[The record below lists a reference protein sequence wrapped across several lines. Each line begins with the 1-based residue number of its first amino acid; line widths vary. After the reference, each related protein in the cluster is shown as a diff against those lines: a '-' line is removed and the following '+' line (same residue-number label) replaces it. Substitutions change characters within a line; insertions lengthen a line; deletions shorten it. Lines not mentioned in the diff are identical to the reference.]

1 MVVLTLVPHS
11 RIYLQLLRVGG
22 AFTKLFQSGVMRNF
36 VVTESTTKNVSTS
49 YFQNLGTTME
59 AYGPSDRHLRPGTR
73 SFRMTPL
80 CQPISEESCMATKEI
95 THEELNP
102 FEIAKQQFN
111 RAADY
116 LELDASIRNVLS
128 SAKRQLIVSIPVK
141 MDGGDVQ
148 VLEGYRVKH
157 NIARGPAKGGIR
169 YHPNVTLDE
178 VKALASWMT
187 WKCATVGIP
196 YGGGKGGVICD
207 PKSLSMNELERL
219 TRRYA
224 FEIAPIIG
232 PDRDIPAP
240 DVYTDE
246 QTMAWIMDTI
256 SMVRGHTE
264 LGVVTGKPIS
274 LGGSQGRSEATARG
288 CLYALREACKVKGLE
303 LRGAR
308 VSVHGF
314 GNAGANIARLAAEDG
329 ARVVAICDSRVGL
342 YSESGIDIKTA
353 LRHKKQ
359 TKSLVGLSGV
369 KEMSPEEVLTVDCD
383 ILLPAALEN
392 AITLANVGKV
402 KAKIIAEL
410 ANGPTTPGA
419 DRVLDGEGVLL
430 VPDILA
436 NAGGVTVSYY
446 EWVQDQ
452 YSFFWSERQIN
463 ETLEQ
468 TIRTAFKAVH
478 ETMQRYDTD
487 MRTGAYILAVDRVA
501 EATRVRGIFP

>member
-1 MVVLTLVPHS
+1 
-11 RIYLQLLRVGG
+11 
-22 AFTKLFQSGVMRNF
+22 
-36 VVTESTTKNVSTS
+36 
-49 YFQNLGTTME
+49 
-59 AYGPSDRHLRPGTR
+59 
-73 SFRMTPL
+73 
-80 CQPISEESCMATKEI
+80 MATREAIKED
-95 THEELNP
+95 LNP
-102 FEIAKQQFN
+102 FEISKQQFN
-111 RAADY
+111 RAADF
-116 LELDASIRNVLS
+116 LNLDSSTREVLS
-128 SAKRQLIVSIPVK
+128 NAKRQLIVSIPVK
-141 MDGGDVQ
+141 MDGGDVK
-148 VLEGYRVKH
+148 VFEGYRVQH

-178 VKALASWMT
+178 VKALAAWMT

-207 PKSLSMNELERL
+207 PKSLSTNELERL

-288 CLYALREACKVKGLE
+288 CLYTLREACRVKNMDLN
-303 LRGAR
+303 GAR
-308 VSVHGF
+308 VAIHGF
-314 GNAGANIARLAAEDG
+314 GNAGANIAHMVADDG
-329 ARVVAICDSRVGL
+329 AKVVAICDSNVGL
-342 YSESGIDIKTA
+342 YSESGIDVREAI
-353 LRHKKQ
+353 RYKKQ
-359 TKSLVGLSGV
+359 NETLVGLPGA
-369 KEMSPEEVLTVDCD
+369 KAMECMDVLTVDCD
-383 ILLPAALEN
+383 ILLPSALEN
-392 AITLANVGKV
+392 AITLENVHDV

-410 ANGPTTPGA
+410 ANGPTTPASDRILA
-419 DRVLDGEGVLL
+419 DMGVFL

-452 YSFFWSERQIN
+452 YSFFWSEKKIN

-468 TIRTAFKAVH
+468 TMRTAFNAVYD
-478 ETMQRYDTD
+478 TAQRYDTD
-487 MRTGAYILAVDRVA
+487 MRTGGYILAVDRVA

>member
-1 MVVLTLVPHS
+1 
-11 RIYLQLLRVGG
+11 
-22 AFTKLFQSGVMRNF
+22 
-36 VVTESTTKNVSTS
+36 
-49 YFQNLGTTME
+49 
-59 AYGPSDRHLRPGTR
+59 
-73 SFRMTPL
+73 
-80 CQPISEESCMATKEI
+80 MATIEAFQ
-95 THEELNP
+95 EQLNP

-111 RAADY
+111 IAADY
-116 LELDASIRNVLS
+116 LNLDPSTRRVLETP
-128 SAKRQLIVSIPVK
+128 KRQLIVSIPVK

-148 VLEGYRVKH
+148 VFEGYRVQH

-169 YHPNVTLDE
+169 YHPNVSLDE

-207 PKSLSMNELERL
+207 PKRMSKDELERL

-274 LGGSQGRSEATARG
+274 LGGSLGRNEATARG
-288 CLYALREACKVKGLE
+288 CLYALREACNVKGMSLE
-303 LRGAR
+303 GSR
-308 VSVHGF
+308 VAVHGF
-314 GNAGANIARLAAEDG
+314 GNAGANIARLVAADG
-329 ARVVAICDSRVGL
+329 ARVVAICDSKAGL
-342 YSESGIDIKTA
+342 YAEGGIDIAEA
-353 LRHKKQ
+353 LRHKAK
-359 TKSLVGLSGV
+359 TSSLTGLRGV
-369 KEMSPEEVLTVDCD
+369 KEIACDDVLTVDCD
-383 ILLPAALEN
+383 ILLPSALEN

-410 ANGPTTPGA
+410 ANGPTTPGS
-419 DRVLDGEGVLL
+419 DRVLADEDVFL

-452 YSFFWSERQIN
+452 YSFFWSEKQIN

-468 TIRTAFKAVH
+468 SMRTAFKAVH
-478 ETMQRYDTD
+478 DTAQRYDTD

>member
-1 MVVLTLVPHS
+1 VL
-11 RIYLQLLRVGG
+11 
-22 AFTKLFQSGVMRNF
+22 QS
-36 VVTESTTKNVSTS
+36 
-49 YFQNLGTTME
+49 
-59 AYGPSDRHLRPGTR
+59 P
-73 SFRMTPL
+73 
-80 CQPISEESCMATKEI
+80 
-95 THEELNP
+95 
-102 FEIAKQQFN
+102 
-111 RAADY
+111 
-116 LELDASIRNVLS
+116 
-128 SAKRQLIVSIPVK
+128 KRQLIVSIPVK

-148 VLEGYRVKH
+148 VFEGYRVQH

-169 YHPNVTLDE
+169 YHPNVSLDE

-207 PKSLSMNELERL
+207 PKRMSKNELERL

-264 LGVVTGKPIS
+264 LGVVTGKPVS
-274 LGGSQGRSEATARG
+274 LGGSLGRSEATARG
-288 CLYALREACKVKGLE
+288 CLYTLREACKVKGMSLK
-303 LRGAR
+303 GAR
-308 VSVHGF
+308 VAVHGF
-314 GNAGANIARLAAEDG
+314 GNAGANIARLVADDG
-329 ARVVAICDSRVGL
+329 ARVVAACDSRSGVFADN
-342 YSESGIDIKTA
+342 GIDMHAA
-353 LRHKKQ
+353 LKHKAE
-359 TKSLVGLSGV
+359 TKSLAGLSGT
-369 KEMSPEEVLTVDCD
+369 KEISSEDIIGIDCD
-383 ILLPAALEN
+383 ILLPSALEN
-392 AITLANVGKV
+392 AITLANVGTV

-419 DRVLDGEGVLL
+419 DRVFAENGVFL

-452 YSFFWSERQIN
+452 YSFFWSESQIN

-468 TIRTAFKAVH
+468 TMRTAFNAVH
-478 ETMQRYDTD
+478 ETAQRYGTD
-487 MRTGAYILAVDRVA
+487 MRTGAYILAVARVA
-501 EATRVRGIFP
+501 EATEVRGIFP

>member
-1 MVVLTLVPHS
+1 
-11 RIYLQLLRVGG
+11 
-22 AFTKLFQSGVMRNF
+22 
-36 VVTESTTKNVSTS
+36 
-49 YFQNLGTTME
+49 
-59 AYGPSDRHLRPGTR
+59 
-73 SFRMTPL
+73 
-80 CQPISEESCMATKEI
+80 MATREAL
-95 THEELNP
+95 TEELNP
-102 FEIAKQQFN
+102 FLIARQQFN

-116 LELDASIRNVLS
+116 LDLDQSTRNVLS
-128 SAKRQLIVSIPVK
+128 NPKRQLIVSIPVK

-148 VLEGYRVKH
+148 VFEGYRVQH
-157 NIARGPAKGGIR
+157 NIARGPCKGGIR

-207 PKSLSMNELERL
+207 PKSLSRNELERL

-274 LGGSQGRSEATARG
+274 LGGSQGRAEATARG
-288 CLYALREACKVKGLE
+288 CLYALREACRVKGME
-303 LRGAR
+303 LRDAR
-308 VSVHGF
+308 VAVHGF
-314 GNAGANIARLAAEDG
+314 GNAGANIARLVAEDG
-329 ARVVAICDSRVGL
+329 ARVVAACDSRGAV
-342 YSESGIDIKTA
+342 YSESGIDVAEA
-353 LRHKKQ
+353 LRHKDQ
-359 TKSLVGLSGV
+359 TKSLVGLKGA
-369 KEMSPEEVLTVDCD
+369 KEMNSEDIIGVDCD
-383 ILLPAALEN
+383 ILLPSALEN
-392 AITLANVGKV
+392 AITLNNVGKV

-419 DRVLDGEGVLL
+419 DRVLEDQGVLL

-452 YSFFWSERQIN
+452 YSFFWSEKQIN
-463 ETLEQ
+463 DTLEQ
-468 TIRTAFKAVH
+468 TICTAFNSVH
-478 ETMQRYDTD
+478 ETAKRYNTD
-487 MRTGAYILAVDRVA
+487 FRTGAYILAVGRVV
-501 EATRVRGIFP
+501 EATSVRGIFP

>member
-1 MVVLTLVPHS
+1 
-11 RIYLQLLRVGG
+11 
-22 AFTKLFQSGVMRNF
+22 
-36 VVTESTTKNVSTS
+36 
-49 YFQNLGTTME
+49 
-59 AYGPSDRHLRPGTR
+59 
-73 SFRMTPL
+73 
-80 CQPISEESCMATKEI
+80 MATKEAFQ
-95 THEELNP
+95 EELNP

-111 RAADY
+111 KAADY
-116 LELDASIRNVLS
+116 LNLEASMRRVLENP
-128 SAKRQLIVSIPVK
+128 KRQLIVSIPVK

-148 VLEGYRVKH
+148 VFEGFRVQH

-169 YHPNVTLDE
+169 YHPNVSLDE

-207 PKSLSMNELERL
+207 PKSLSKNELERL

-288 CLYALREACKVKGLE
+288 CLYALREACRVKGINLK
-303 LRGAR
+303 GAR
-308 VSVHGF
+308 VAVHGF
-314 GNAGANIARLAAEDG
+314 GNAGANVARLVAEDG
-329 ARVVAICDSRVGL
+329 ARVVAACDSKAGV
-342 YSESGIDIKTA
+342 YSENGFDVPAA
-353 LRHKKQ
+353 LSHKAL
-359 TKSLVGLSGV
+359 TGSLAGLKGL
-369 KEMSPEEVLTVDCD
+369 KEISPEDIIGVDCD
-383 ILLPAALEN
+383 ILLPSALEN
-392 AITLANVGKV
+392 AITLSNVGRV

-419 DRVLDGEGVLL
+419 DQVLADEGVLL

-452 YSFFWSERQIN
+452 NSFFWSEKQIN

-478 ETMQRYDTD
+478 DTASTYKTD
-487 MRTGAYILAVDRVA
+487 FRTGAYILAVARVA
-501 EATRVRGIFP
+501 EATSVRGIFP

>member
-1 MVVLTLVPHS
+1 
-11 RIYLQLLRVGG
+11 
-22 AFTKLFQSGVMRNF
+22 
-36 VVTESTTKNVSTS
+36 
-49 YFQNLGTTME
+49 
-59 AYGPSDRHLRPGTR
+59 
-73 SFRMTPL
+73 
-80 CQPISEESCMATKEI
+80 MATKQAFQ
-95 THEELNP
+95 EELNP
-102 FEIAKQQFN
+102 FAIAKQQFN

-116 LELDASIRNVLS
+116 LDLDLSMRHVLENT
-128 SAKRQLIVSIPVK
+128 KRQLIVSIPVK

-148 VLEGYRVKH
+148 VFEGYRVQH

-178 VKALASWMT
+178 VKALATWMT

-196 YGGGKGGVICD
+196 YGGGKGGVVCD
-207 PKSLSMNELERL
+207 PKSLSKNELERL

-274 LGGSQGRSEATARG
+274 LGGSQGRAEATARG
-288 CLYALREACKVKGLE
+288 CLYALREACRVKGLE
-303 LRGAR
+303 LKDSR
-308 VSVHGF
+308 VAVHGF
-314 GNAGANIARLAAEDG
+314 GNAGANIARLVAEEG
-329 ARVVAICDSRVGL
+329 ARVVAACDSKAGI
-342 YSESGIDIKTA
+342 YSSTGIDIPAA
-353 LRHKKQ
+353 LKHKAE
-359 TKSLVGLSGV
+359 TKSLYGLPGT
-369 KEMSPEEVLTVDCD
+369 KEVSPEEVLGIDCD
-383 ILLPAALEN
+383 ILLPSALEN
-392 AITLANVGKV
+392 TITLKNVGQV
-402 KAKIIAEL
+402 KARIIAEL

-419 DRVLDGEGVLL
+419 DRVFEDTDVFL

-452 YSFFWSERQIN
+452 NSFFWTEKLIN

-468 TIRTAFKAVH
+468 TITTAFNLVH
-478 ETMQRYDTD
+478 EMSKRYETD
-487 MRTGAYILAVDRVA
+487 MRTGAYILAVGRVV
-501 EATRVRGIFP
+501 EATSVRGIFP

>member
-1 MVVLTLVPHS
+1 
-11 RIYLQLLRVGG
+11 
-22 AFTKLFQSGVMRNF
+22 
-36 VVTESTTKNVSTS
+36 
-49 YFQNLGTTME
+49 
-59 AYGPSDRHLRPGTR
+59 
-73 SFRMTPL
+73 
-80 CQPISEESCMATKEI
+80 MATAAPAK
-95 THEELNP
+95 EELNP

-116 LELDASIRNVLS
+116 LELEESMRAVLRT
-128 SAKRQLIVSIPVK
+128 AKRQLIVSIPVK
-141 MDGGDVQ
+141 MDGGETKVF
-148 VLEGYRVKH
+148 EGYRVQH

-207 PKSLSMNELERL
+207 PKSLSIHELERL

-240 DVYTDE
+240 DVYTDS

-264 LGVVTGKPIS
+264 LGVVTGKPLS
-274 LGGSQGRSEATARG
+274 LGGSQGRHEATARG
-288 CLYALREACKVKGLE
+288 ALYALREACKVRGMDLK
-303 LRGAR
+303 GAR
-308 VSVHGF
+308 VAVQGF
-314 GNAGANIARLAAEDG
+314 GNAGSIIARLAAEDG
-329 ARVVAICDSRVGL
+329 ARVVAACDS
-342 YSESGIDIKTA
+342 K
-353 LRHKKQ
+353 
-359 TKSLVGLSGV
+359 SGV
-369 KEMSPEEVLTVDCD
+369 YSATGLDIQAALKHKEETGALYGLENAKEIAPNDVLEVDCD
-383 ILLPAALEN
+383 ILCPSALEN
-392 AITLANVGKV
+392 SITMANVGRV

-419 DRVLDGEGVLL
+419 DRVFEDQDVMLI
-430 VPDILA
+430 PDILA

-452 YSFFWSERQIN
+452 YSFFWTEKRIN
-463 ETLEQ
+463 QTLEDTMGDAFHKVHQ
-468 TIRTAFKAVH
+468 TAL
-478 ETMQRYDTD
+478 RYGTD
-487 MRTGAYILAVDRVA
+487 MRTGAYILAIDRVA

>member
-1 MVVLTLVPHS
+1 
-11 RIYLQLLRVGG
+11 
-22 AFTKLFQSGVMRNF
+22 
-36 VVTESTTKNVSTS
+36 
-49 YFQNLGTTME
+49 
-59 AYGPSDRHLRPGTR
+59 
-73 SFRMTPL
+73 
-80 CQPISEESCMATKEI
+80 MATQKAFQQ
-95 THEELNP
+95 EELNP
-102 FEIAKQQFN
+102 FEIAKQQFH

-116 LELDASIRNVLS
+116 LDLDASMRHVLEN
-128 SAKRQLIVSIPVK
+128 AKRQLIVSIPVK

-148 VLEGYRVKH
+148 VFEGYRVQH

-169 YHPNVTLDE
+169 YHPQVTLDE

-207 PKSLSMNELERL
+207 PKSMSRNELERL

-274 LGGSQGRSEATARG
+274 LGGSQGRAEATARG
-288 CLYALREACKVKGLE
+288 CLYALREACRVKNMS
-303 LRGAR
+303 LRGSR
-308 VSVHGF
+308 VVVHGF
-314 GNAGANIARLAAEDG
+314 GNAGANIARLVAEDG
-329 ARVVAICDSRVGL
+329 AKVIAACDSKMAVYAEGGL
-342 YSESGIDIKTA
+342 DIPAALKHKAETGSLSG
-353 LRHKKQ
+353 LR
-359 TKSLVGLSGV
+359 GV
-369 KEMSPEEVLTVDCD
+369 KEVPCEDVLEMECD
-383 ILLPAALEN
+383 ILLPSALEN
-392 AITLANVGKV
+392 AITLKNVGNV
-402 KAKIIAEL
+402 KTKIIAEL

-419 DRVLDGEGVLL
+419 DRVLDDQGVLL
-430 VPDILA
+430 IPDILA

-452 YSFFWSERQIN
+452 YSFFWSEKQIN
-463 ETLEQ
+463 DTLEQ
-468 TIRTAFKAVH
+468 TIHTAFDSVYEMSKS
-478 ETMQRYDTD
+478 YNTD
-487 MRTGAYILAVDRVA
+487 MRTGAYILAVGRVA
-501 EATRVRGIFP
+501 EATSVRGIFP

>member
-1 MVVLTLVPHS
+1 
-11 RIYLQLLRVGG
+11 
-22 AFTKLFQSGVMRNF
+22 
-36 VVTESTTKNVSTS
+36 
-49 YFQNLGTTME
+49 
-59 AYGPSDRHLRPGTR
+59 
-73 SFRMTPL
+73 
-80 CQPISEESCMATKEI
+80 MATSPAFQ
-95 THEELNP
+95 EELNP
-102 FEIAKQQFN
+102 FEISKLQFN

-116 LELDASIRNVLS
+116 LELDESLRNVLQS
-128 SAKRQLIVSIPVK
+128 PKRQLIVSIPVK
-141 MDGGDVQ
+141 MDGREVK
-148 VLEGYRVKH
+148 VFEGYRVQH

-169 YHPNVTLDE
+169 YHPGVTLDE
-178 VKALASWMT
+178 VKALAAWMT

-207 PKSLSMNELERL
+207 PKSMSKNELERL

-264 LGVVTGKPIS
+264 LGVVTGKPVS
-274 LGGSQGRSEATARG
+274 LGGSLGRSEATARG
-288 CLYALREACKVKGLE
+288 CQYALREACEVTGVSLK
-303 LRGAR
+303 GAR
-308 VSVHGF
+308 VAIHGF
-314 GNAGANIARLAAEDG
+314 GNAGANISHMVAADG
-329 ARVVAICDSRVGL
+329 ARVVAMCDSKVGL
-342 YSESGIDIKTA
+342 YCESGIDVQEA
-353 LRHKKQ
+353 LRHKKA
-359 TKSLVGLSGV
+359 TSSLEGLAGA
-369 KEMSPEEVLTVDCD
+369 KEIARDDVLTVDCD

-392 AITLANVGKV
+392 AITLANVGRV

-419 DRVLDGEGVLL
+419 DKVFADQGVFLI
-430 VPDILA
+430 PDILA

-468 TIRTAFKAVH
+468 TMRTAFKSVH
-478 ETMQRYDTD
+478 ETSLRYDTD
-487 MRTGAYILAVDRVA
+487 MRTAAYILAVDRVA
-501 EATRVRGIFP
+501 EATSVRGIFP

>member
-1 MVVLTLVPHS
+1 
-11 RIYLQLLRVGG
+11 
-22 AFTKLFQSGVMRNF
+22 
-36 VVTESTTKNVSTS
+36 
-49 YFQNLGTTME
+49 
-59 AYGPSDRHLRPGTR
+59 
-73 SFRMTPL
+73 
-80 CQPISEESCMATKEI
+80 MATRQAFS
-95 THEELNP
+95 EELNP
-102 FEIAKQQFN
+102 FEIAIQQFN

-116 LELDASIRNVLS
+116 LELDNSTRQVLS
-128 SAKRQLIVSIPVK
+128 TAKRQLIVSIPVK

-148 VLEGYRVKH
+148 VFEGYRVQH

-169 YHPNVTLDE
+169 YHPNVSLDE
-178 VKALASWMT
+178 VKALAAWMT

-207 PKSLSMNELERL
+207 PKSLSINELERL

-274 LGGSQGRSEATARG
+274 LGGSQGRAQATARG
-288 CLYALREACKVKGLE
+288 CLYALREACRVKGLD
-303 LRGAR
+303 LNGSR
-308 VSVHGF
+308 VAIHGF
-314 GNAGANIARLAAEDG
+314 GNAGANISHMVADDG
-329 ARVVAICDSRVGL
+329 AKVVAICDSKIGL
-342 YSESGIDIKTA
+342 YAPGGIDIQAA
-353 LRHKKQ
+353 LRHKKA
-359 TKSLVGLSGV
+359 TSTLEGFPGA
-369 KEMSPEEVLTVDCD
+369 KEIACDEVLTVDCD
-383 ILLPAALEN
+383 ILLPSALEN
-392 AITLANVGKV
+392 AITLANVGQV

-419 DRVLDGEGVLL
+419 DRVLDDGGVFL

-452 YSFFWSERQIN
+452 YSFFWSEKQIN
-463 ETLEQ
+463 ETLEG
-468 TIRTAFKAVH
+468 TMRTAFNSVY
-478 ETMQRYDTD
+478 ETAQRYDTD